1 MNKTLFT
8 LVLLR
13 TACCYV
19 APAKP
24 WRAAPRSAP
33 TGRAAVRMGSNP
45 LAKAFKT
52 VPDWRKGIHGA
63 TVALTRVCAGVLM
76 VHHGSEGGFLPANVD
91 TPEFKGFVDFV
102 VAPHLSFLPGG
113 PESFT
118 AWAAAH
124 DYAEV

>member
-1 MNKTLFT
+1 MTKTILA

-13 TACCYV
+13 TACGFV
-19 APAKP
+19 APAAP
-24 WRAAPRSAP
+24 RLAAPAAARRAAPRM
-33 TGRAAVRMGSNP
+33 AANP
-45 LAKAFKT
+45 LAGVFKS
-52 VPDWRKGIHGA
+52 DADA
-63 TVALTRVCAGVLM
+63 TVALARVAAGVLM
-76 VHHGSEGGFLPANVD
+76 VHHGSEGGILPANVD